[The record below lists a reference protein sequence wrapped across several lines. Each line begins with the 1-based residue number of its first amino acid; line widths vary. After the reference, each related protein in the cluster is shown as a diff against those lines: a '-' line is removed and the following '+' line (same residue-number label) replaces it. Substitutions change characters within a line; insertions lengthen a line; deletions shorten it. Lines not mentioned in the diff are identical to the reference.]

1 MNVRDVAVHML
12 TAQTLHGLNT
22 TNSIASPSL
31 LLNFMWF
38 PFFYI
43 SHFVGIPSFFI
54 TWISISDVVYECF
67 FFELEGDISHENTQ
81 YASIFLFQRW
91 QSFVLKFCF
100 FLNYFSLCA
109 KCFTTFIFP
118 LFFHYCIFLIFTKIW
133 PFIPKWPNILDS
145 RRKTF
150 TKTTPHPSYCQH
162 F

>member
-1 MNVRDVAVHML
+1 MRDVAVHML

-22 TNSIASPSL
+22 TNSISSPSL
-31 LLNFMWF
+31 LLNFLWF
-38 PFFYI
+38 PFFIFHTLLEFHLFLYPEFPFLMLYMNAFSLNLKVI
-43 SHFVGIPSFFI
+43 SAMKIHDMLQFSF
-54 TWISISDVVYECF
+54 
-67 FFELEGDISHENTQ
+67 
-81 YASIFLFQRW
+81 FQRW